1 MIGLNAVTVLRRAFQ
16 RCRFRSSEAAKGIR
30 RRQKLQTVAR
40 ASLFFAFAPQGTRSI
55 LSTETL
61 TAPSISNG
69 KTSAAPRASRL
80 KNLTCRECGATYPIE
95 PKHVCELCFGPLE
108 VQYDYDYIASQISR
122 EKIER
127 GPRSIWRYQDLLPVE
142 GTPAVDIGAGF
153 TPLVK
158 ADNLAKR
165 LGIKNLYIKND
176 TANPTWSFKD
186 RVVSTALSRAVEFGF
201 DTAACAS
208 TGNLANSVAA
218 HAARAG
224 MKAYVFIPS
233 DLESGKVMGSLIYK
247 PNLVAVKG
255 NYDEVNRLC
264 AEIADRT
271 DWAFVNVN
279 VRPFYSEGSK
289 TLAYEVAEQLGWV
302 APDHVVIPIASGSML
317 TKIHKGFN
325 ELMKLGLIDQKDFRV
340 SGAQAEGCSPVA
352 RAFIEGHDFVA
363 PVKPNTIAK
372 SLAIGNPADGIY
384 ALDTMRE
391 TGGGAG
397 AVTDEEVVEGIQ
409 LVGRNRRHLGRNG
422 GRRHHRQPEEDGRI
436 GSHQARRSDGGLYH
450 RRRLE
455 NRRSGS
461 RQNRRT
467 VANRGEFGFV

>member
-1 MIGLNAVTVLRRAFQ
+1 M
-16 RCRFRSSEAAKGIR
+16 S
-30 RRQKLQTVAR
+30 
-40 ASLFFAFAPQGTRSI
+40 ASI
-55 LSTETL
+55 L
-61 TAPSISNG
+61 TAPTQNG
-69 KTSAAPRASRL
+69 HSSTENSVQGTPRASRL
-80 KNLTCRECGATYPIE
+80 KNLTCRECGAQYPIE

-108 VQYDYDYIASQISR
+108 VQYDYDVIASQISR

-142 GTPAVDIGAGF
+142 GTPAVDIGAGY
-153 TPLVK
+153 TPLVR
-158 ADNLAKR
+158 AHNLAKK
-165 LGIKNLYIKND
+165 LGLSELYIKND

-224 MKAYVFIPS
+224 LKAYVFIPS
-233 DLESGKVMGSLIYK
+233 DLESGKVMGSLIYN
-247 PNLVAVKG
+247 PNLVSVKG

-289 TLAYEVAEQLGWV
+289 TLAYEVAEQLNWT

-325 ELMKLGLIDQKDFRV
+325 EFMKLGLIPQKDFRV
-340 SGAQAEGCSPVA
+340 SGAQAQGCSPVA
-352 RAFIEGHDFVA
+352 RAFAEGHDFVA
-363 PVKPNTIAK
+363 PVKPKTIAK

-384 ALDTMRE
+384 ALEVMRS
-391 TGGGAG
+391 TGGSAA
-397 AVTDEEVVEGIQ
+397 AVTDEEIIEGIKLLAETEGIWAETAGGVTIAVLKK
-409 LVGRNRRHLGRNG
+409 LVEAGKIRPDEKTVVYITGGGLKTQEAVAGHIGEPLQIDPNLASFEKALGRK
-422 GRRHHRQPEEDGRI
+422 
-436 GSHQARRSDGGLYH
+436 L
-450 RRRLE
+450 
-455 NRRSGS
+455 
-461 RQNRRT
+461 
-467 VANRGEFGFV
+467 

>member
-1 MIGLNAVTVLRRAFQ
+1 M
-16 RCRFRSSEAAKGIR
+16 S
-30 RRQKLQTVAR
+30 
-40 ASLFFAFAPQGTRSI
+40 AS
-55 LSTETL
+55 TL
-61 TAPSISNG
+61 TAPSLQNGHSNG
-69 KTSAAPRASRL
+69 NSAVAARKSRL
-80 KNLTCRECGATYPIE
+80 KHLACRECGATYAIE

-108 VQYDYDYIASQISR
+108 VQYDYEVIASQISR
-122 EKIER
+122 EKIEK

-153 TPLVK
+153 TPLVR
-158 ADNLAKR
+158 AHNLAKK
-165 LGIKNLYIKND
+165 LGLDELYIKND

-233 DLESGKVMGSLIYK
+233 DLESGKIMGSLIYN

-289 TLAYEVAEQLGWV
+289 TLAYEVAEQLGWS

-317 TKIHKGFN
+317 TKIYKGFK
-325 ELMKLGLIDQKDFRV
+325 EFMDLGLIDKKEFRV

-352 RAFIEGHDFVA
+352 KAFAEGHDFVA
-363 PVKPNTIAK
+363 PVKPKTIAK

-384 ALDTMRE
+384 ALDVMRSTGGAAAAVSDE
-391 TGGGAG
+391 EIVEGIKLLAETEGIWAETAGGVTIAVLKKLAESGVIKPHEKTVAYITGGGLKTQEAVAG
-397 AVTDEEVVEGIQ
+397 KIGEPLQIDPNLASFEKA
-409 LVGRNRRHLGRNG
+409 LGRK
-422 GRRHHRQPEEDGRI
+422 
-436 GSHQARRSDGGLYH
+436 L
-450 RRRLE
+450 
-455 NRRSGS
+455 
-461 RQNRRT
+461 
-467 VANRGEFGFV
+467 